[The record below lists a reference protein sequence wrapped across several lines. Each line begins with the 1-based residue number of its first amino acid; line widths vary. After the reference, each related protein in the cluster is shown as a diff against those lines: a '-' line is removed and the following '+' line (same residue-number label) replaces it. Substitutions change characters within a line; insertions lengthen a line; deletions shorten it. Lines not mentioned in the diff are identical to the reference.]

1 MFYFKNNKRFNG
13 LKHIKSKYLVVR
25 NNSKEGQTLIERIV
39 VMITDL
45 LTKYLAPKLFSEHV
59 VNGYLEF
66 FMSIYKLW

>member
-1 MFYFKNNKRFNG
+1 MFYFKNNKRFNV
-13 LKHIKSKYLVVR
+13 KHIKSKYLVVK

-45 LTKYLAPKLFSEHV
+45 LTKYLAAKLFSEHV